1 MRLGTDDRLRSWHD
15 SPLLHLPKSML
26 HRDQDL
32 RFEKD
37 GPRRLAAQGL
47 PQVLR
52 GSFRE
57 GQTCTEARAGPDVLL
72 QKEVSD
78 PCSPPSLSLTVCIW
92 QRRPFRNKVPGT

>member
-15 SPLLHLPKSML
+15 SPLLHLTKSML

-32 RFEKD
+32 RFED
-37 GPRRLAAQGL
+37 DCPRRLAAQGL

-57 GQTCTEARAGPDVLL
+57 GETGAEARTRPDLLL
-72 QKEVSD
+72 QTEVE
-78 PCSPPSLSLTVCIW
+78 PSPIIPVS
-92 QRRPFRNKVPGT
+92 